1 MKIEILE
8 GLEGARAAQGLTVVI
23 DVFRAFSV
31 ACMVVDNGAGEY
43 LAAGS
48 EDTARRLA
56 GEKEALLIGE
66 RDAVMLPGFDFGN
79 SPAEI
84 ENTDFGGRGI
94 VHTTS
99 AGTQGLLAASGADE
113 IITGSFVNAGAVARY
128 IEASGHEQ
136 VTLVALGTA
145 GRERSMEDTM
155 CAMYIK
161 NEVEGYPN
169 SFDALKK
176 YLSTIP
182 AAAKFFDPEMTHA
195 PERDFELC
203 TALDSYEFVLRAEPE
218 EDDAVR
224 LSRVDAA
231 EVGYA

>member
-1 MKIEILE
+1 MKIQILE
-8 GLEGARAAQGLTVVI
+8 GLDGAEAAEGLTVVI

-31 ACMVVDNGAGEY
+31 ACMAVDNGAGEY
-43 LAAGS
+43 LAVGS

-56 GEKEALLIGE
+56 GEKGSVLMGE

-79 SPAEI
+79 SPTEI
-84 ENTDFGGRGI
+84 ENEDFAGRGI

-113 IITGSFVNAGAVARY
+113 IVTGSFVNATAVARY
-128 IEASGHEQ
+128 IESAGYDLVS
-136 VTLVALGTA
+136 LVALGTA

-155 CAMYIK
+155 CAMFIK

-169 SFDALKK
+169 SFDALRT
-176 YLSTIP
+176 YLATIP
-182 AAAKFFDPEMTHA
+182 SAAKFFDPEMTHA

-203 TALDSYEFVLRAEPE
+203 TELDRYGFVLRAEPE
-218 EDDAVR
+218 EADAVR
-224 LSRVDAA
+224 LTRLEPSEVDHA
-231 EVGYA
+231 